1 MRAEETSASEPL
13 MTCRKRRDDVRTRGE
28 SLIWDKSGGHLF
40 TAQSAS
46 GTKGG
51 VNSVQALVGNVG
63 TCTPMP
69 REGLKRPTRKSQS
82 TEAGCR
88 GGVACSS
95 EEGPVT
101 GLERRRDIVQ
111 L

>member
-1 MRAEETSASEPL
+1 
-13 MTCRKRRDDVRTRGE
+13 MTCRKRRDDVKTRGV
-28 SLIWDKSGGHLF
+28 SLIWDKSEGYLF
-40 TAQSAS
+40 YCSV
-46 GTKGG
+46 GVRHEGG

-69 REGLKRPTRKSQS
+69 REKLKRPTRKSQS

-88 GGVACSS
+88 DGVACSS
-95 EEGPVT
+95 DEGPVT

>member
-1 MRAEETSASEPL
+1 VYCPVG
-13 MTCRKRRDDVRTRGE
+13 VRHE
-28 SLIWDKSGGHLF
+28 
-40 TAQSAS
+40 
-46 GTKGG
+46 GG
-51 VNSVQALVGNVG
+51 VNSVQALVWNVG

-69 REGLKRPTRKSQS
+69 RERLKRPTRKSQS

-101 GLERRRDIVQ
+101 GRERRRDIVQ

>member
-1 MRAEETSASEPL
+1 MGKKSERYLLTAQAASG
-13 MTCRKRRDDVRTRGE
+13 RRD
-28 SLIWDKSGGHLF
+28 
-40 TAQSAS
+40 
-46 GTKGG
+46 G

>member
-1 MRAEETSASEPL
+1 M
-13 MTCRKRRDDVRTRGE
+13 
-28 SLIWDKSGGHLF
+28 
-40 TAQSAS
+40 
-46 GTKGG
+46 
-51 VNSVQALVGNVG
+51 VQALVWNVG

-69 REGLKRPTRKSQS
+69 RERLKRPTRKSQS

>member
-13 MTCRKRRDDVRTRGE
+13 MTCRKRRDDVKTRGV
-28 SLIWDKSGGHLF
+28 SLIWDKSEGYLF
-40 TAQSAS
+40 YCSV
-46 GTKGG
+46 GVRHEGG
-51 VNSVQALVGNVG
+51 VNSVQALVWNVG

-69 REGLKRPTRKSQS
+69 REKLKRPTRKSQS

-95 EEGPVT
+95 DEGPVT
-101 GLERRRDIVQ
+101 GLERRRDIAQ

>member
-1 MRAEETSASEPL
+1 M
-13 MTCRKRRDDVRTRGE
+13 
-28 SLIWDKSGGHLF
+28 
-40 TAQSAS
+40 
-46 GTKGG
+46 
-51 VNSVQALVGNVG
+51 NSVQALVGNVG
-63 TCTPMP
+63 TCTLMP
-69 REGLKRPTRKSQS
+69 REELKRPTRESQN

-88 GGVACSS
+88 GGVACIS